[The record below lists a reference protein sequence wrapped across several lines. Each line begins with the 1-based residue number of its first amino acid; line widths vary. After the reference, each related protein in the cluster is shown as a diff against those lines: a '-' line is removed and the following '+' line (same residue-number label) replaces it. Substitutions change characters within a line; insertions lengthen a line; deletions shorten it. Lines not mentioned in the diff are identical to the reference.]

1 MRVTRGVSGFRG
13 RLVLTACLLL
23 GAQGS
28 AGAQVPLPPPADRVV
43 HDFAGVLSA
52 QAVQTMERFHKELF
66 DQTQVAIVV
75 VTIPNLE
82 GEPIRDFSVR
92 VGTEWGVGK
101 QDVDRGIVV
110 ALAVEERGIDIA
122 TGYGVEGFLPDG
134 RVGGILDAAVPL
146 FAAADFS
153 AGLLQISAALV
164 SAAAEEYGVTIEGTA
179 AVLQS
184 TRQGAT
190 RAPGP
195 GRSLLGLLF
204 VIGMIYLA
212 FRHPMLF
219 FLLLFS
225 GMGRGM
231 GMRGGFR
238 GGGFGGGGGFVWLW
252 WRRLRRGRG
261 VERVLR

>member
-1 MRVTRGVSGFRG
+1 MRVSRGVSGFRG
-13 RLVLTACLLL
+13 RLVLAACLLL

-28 AGAQVPLPPPADRVV
+28 AGAQVPLPPPTDRVV

-75 VTIPNLE
+75 VTIPNLD

-92 VGTEWGVGK
+92 LGEEWGVGK

-110 ALAVEERGIDIA
+110 TLAVEEREFDIT

-134 RVGGILDAAVPL
+134 RVGGILDAAVQL
-146 FAAADFS
+146 FAANDFS

-164 SAAAEEYGVTIEGTA
+164 SAAADEYGVTIEGTE
-179 AVLQS
+179 AVLQLP
-184 TRQGAT
+184 RQGTT
-190 RAPGP
+190 RAPGRVNP
-195 GRSLLGLLF
+195 LLGLLF
-204 VIGMIYLA
+204 LIGMIYLA
-212 FRHPMLF
+212 FRHPTLF
-219 FLLLFS
+219 FLLVLS

-238 GGGFGGGGGFVWLW
+238 GGGFGGGGASRGF
-252 WRRLRRGRG
+252 
-261 VERVLR
+261 

>member
-1 MRVTRGVSGFRG
+1 
-13 RLVLTACLLL
+13 
-23 GAQGS
+23 
-28 AGAQVPLPPPADRVV
+28 
-43 HDFAGVLSA
+43 
-52 QAVQTMERFHKELF
+52 MERFHKELF

-92 VGTEWGVGK
+92 LGTEWGVGG

-110 ALAVEERGIDIA
+110 ALAVEERRFDIT

-146 FAAADFS
+146 FAADDFS
-153 AGLLQISAALV
+153 AGLLQLSAALV

-184 TRQGAT
+184 DPAGHDPGARSRQF
-190 RAPGP
+190 APRPPLRDRDDLPGLPSPDAVFLASVFRDGP
-195 GRSLLGLLF
+195 RHGHAGRLSWWGL
-204 VIGMIYLA
+204 
-212 FRHPMLF
+212 RR
-219 FLLLFS
+219 
-225 GMGRGM
+225 GR
-231 GMRGGFR
+231 RLR
-238 GGGFGGGGGFVWLW
+238 WLW